1 MNNNYLTDYIES
13 KGYTVQECYRPAQK
27 EVPDNMK
34 DRYSSYEEYQ
44 EALHDFL
51 NGQ

>member
-1 MNNNYLTDYIES
+1 MNNNHLTDYIES
-13 KGYTVQECYRPAQK
+13 KGYTVQECNRPSKK
-27 EVPDNMK
+27 EVPESMK
-34 DRYSSYEEYQ
+34 NRYSSYEEYQ